1 MTYELNLTPPAVRA
15 LQHRLPEHVA
25 AAAIEFITGPL
36 IENPR
41 RVGKPL
47 KRELAGVQ
55 SARRG
60 TYRILYRV
68 NEDEHKVVV
77 LRIDHRREVYRGR

>member
-1 MTYELNLTPPAVRA
+1 M
-15 LQHRLPEHVA
+15 
-25 AAAIEFITGPL
+25 
-36 IENPR
+36 
-41 RVGKPL
+41 
-47 KRELAGVQ
+47 AGVQ

-68 NEDEHKVVV
+68 NEDEHEVVV

>member
-15 LQHRLPEHVA
+15 LQHRLPEHV

-68 NEDEHKVVV
+68 NEDEHEVVV

>member
-68 NEDEHKVVV
+68 NEDEHEVVV